1 MEFVGQHL
9 KPLISIVRHLKTY
22 DTSVFLNKL
31 KDVEKLLAGTIM
43 VTTDVVGLYP
53 HIPHDAG
60 LEAIKEALNRR
71 EDQEIRLSTNFF
83 FPASY
88 FSSSMRASMEHE
100 SDRKVGEKN

>member
-1 MEFVGQHL
+1 M
-9 KPLISIVRHLKTY
+9 
-22 DTSVFLNKL
+22 
-31 KDVEKLLAGTIM
+31 EKLLAGTIM

-60 LEAIKEALNRR
+60 LEAIKEAPNRR
-71 EDQEIRLSTNFF
+71 EDQEILVCPQFFF

-88 FSSSMRASMEHE
+88 FSSSMQASMEHE